1 MPGHRVCSN
10 SSQILLKFFMLVL
23 TRKIGESIQ
32 INDDI
37 KVTIV
42 EIKGKNIRVGI
53 EAPKE
58 TKIYREELFIKIKN
72 ENRSAAEPKAFDI
85 AKVSELLKSNLKKY

>member
-1 MPGHRVCSN
+1 
-10 SSQILLKFFMLVL
+10 MLVL

-37 KVTIV
+37 KITIV
-42 EIKGKNIRVGI
+42 DIKGKNIRIGI

-58 TKIYREELFIKIKN
+58 TKVYREELFVKIKS
-72 ENRSAAEPKAFDI
+72 ENQSAASLGTFDLE
-85 AKVSELLKSNLKKY
+85 KVSQILKSNLNKR